1 MSESN
6 KPHHKLVEQTESLRS
21 VDILIDEPGDTT
33 RRPRRPNVPIDPPPP
48 RRPEPDPK
56 DKKPQDK
63 KPQEPA

>member
-1 MSESN
+1 MSESK
-6 KPHHKLVEQTESLRS
+6 KPRPSKPGPKTDARKA

-48 RRPEPDPK
+48 RRPEPDPR
-56 DKKPQDK
+56 DK